1 MADPGPGDIVTT
13 GVTSESAPARAETR
27 ICIAPMRRRHLRS
40 VLTIEAA
47 VNPKPWSMNL
57 FIGELAKPE
66 SRSYLVARSGAVVVG
81 HAGVLFIE
89 DEGHLTTISVDPVW
103 QRRQIAT
110 RLMLAQLRRSREHG
124 ATAMTLEVRV
134 ANRGAQELYRHF
146 GFAPAGIRK
155 GYYAESGEDALIMW
169 VHDIGSDAMIDRL
182 ACIESGV
189 LGATTFEE
197 RRGE

>member
-1 MADPGPGDIVTT
+1 MTSDL
-13 GVTSESAPARAETR
+13 TSESAPARAETR

-40 VLTIEAA
+40 VLAIETA

-66 SRSYLVARSGAVVVG
+66 SRSYVVARSGAVVVG

-89 DEGHLTTISVDPVW
+89 DEGHVTTISVDPAW

-110 RLMLAQLRRSREHG
+110 RLLLAQLSRSRDHG

-134 ANRGAQELYRHF
+134 ANRGAQELYRQF

-155 GYYAESGEDALIMW
+155 GYYADSGEDALIMW
-169 VHDIGSDAMIDRL
+169 LHDIGSDAMTERL
-182 ACIESGV
+182 SCIESGV
-189 LGATTFEE
+189 LGTTTFEG
-197 RRGE
+197 RSDG